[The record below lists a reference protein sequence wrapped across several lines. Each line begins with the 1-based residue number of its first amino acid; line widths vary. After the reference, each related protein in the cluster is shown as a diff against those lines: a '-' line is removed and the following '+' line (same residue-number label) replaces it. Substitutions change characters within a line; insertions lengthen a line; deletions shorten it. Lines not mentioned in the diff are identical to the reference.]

1 MALTSGAAQGM
12 HRYVMSAPALFLV
25 SARLGRSAVF
35 DRLWTLG
42 NTLAL
47 AVFALAFSWD
57 FWAG

>member
-1 MALTSGAAQGM
+1 M
-12 HRYVMSAPALFLV
+12 HRYVLSLPALFLIP
-25 SARLGRSAVF
+25 ARLGRQPVF